1 MKIATFNGAKLM
13 NIADR
18 VGKIEAGYEADL
30 VLLSENPLDDIT
42 NTRKIELILLDGK
55 IWKDCEAGSNAAFS
69 Q

>member
-55 IWKDCEAGSNAAFS
+55 IVKQEVILASLNKV
-69 Q
+69 